1 MNSSDTASLAGKT
14 ALITGG
20 SRGIGA
26 GIAFQFAKKGIT
38 GIAVTYAN
46 SPEAAEE
53 TLATC
58 RKLGVQ
64 KTVAIHGDLLDAEI
78 GPNLIPK
85 VLAGL
90 DTNTLDIV
98 VNNAAVV
105 DLTLMEPFEGIT
117 LDAFSKAMQGHVFGM
132 ISIIRAALPHLPP
145 RGGRVINISSVRS
158 KTANDDPMMIYGA
171 TKAAVDSITRSLA
184 LVYGIKTGA
193 TFNSVSV
200 GSTLTD
206 AMKKV
211 IDMVGPVVEQ
221 EGISHYT
228 TEKRMGL
235 PEDVA
240 FVVGFLASEEGRWIN
255 GSHVAANGGSRDLL
269 ALQG

>member
-1 MNSSDTASLAGKT
+1 MTSDPASLAGKT

-26 GIAFQFAKKGIT
+26 AIAFQFARKRIT

-58 RKLGVQ
+58 RELGVQ
-64 KTVAIHGDLLDAEI
+64 KTVAIHANLLDAEI
-78 GPNLIPK
+78 GSNVIPK

-90 DTNTLDIV
+90 GTKSLDIV
-98 VNNAAVV
+98 VNNAAVI
-105 DLTLMEPFEGIT
+105 DFTLMQPFEGIT

-132 ISIIRAALPHLPP
+132 ISVIRAALPHLPQ
-145 RGGRVINISSVRS
+145 RGGRVINISSIRS
-158 KTANDDPMMIYGA
+158 KTANVDPMMIYGA

-184 LVYGIKTGA
+184 LAYGIKTGA

-206 AMKKV
+206 AMKKA
-211 IDMVGPVVEQ
+211 IELVGPAIEQ
-221 EGISHYT
+221 EGIADFT
-228 TEKRMGL
+228 AEKRVGL

-255 GSHVAANGGSRDLL
+255 GSHVAANGGNRELL